1 VTGTILN
8 VIGIIAGGAIGL
20 IGKKPLTLSTQKF
33 FKMTLGL
40 VATAVGLRLTW
51 VSLSAPFSH
60 GLKQLGIVV
69 LALVLG
75 KLTGRLLRLQKTS
88 NRLGQFARERMA
100 AVKPDDPRRF
110 SDGFDVCAIL
120 FCAAPLG
127 IVGAICDGLAV
138 PGSVTGSFFPLAIK
152 AVMDALAAMSFVMMF
167 GPGVLFS
174 AVPVLVFQGT
184 ITLLCSRFL
193 QPLLQAHGLIEP
205 VNAASGLLVFCV
217 ALVIFEI
224 RKIELTD
231 YLPSLVF
238 APLLTL
244 WLR

>member
-1 VTGTILN
+1 MTGTILN

-20 IGKKPLTLSTQKF
+20 IGKKPLTMSTQKF
-33 FKMTLGL
+33 FKVTLGL

-51 VSLSAPFSH
+51 VSLSAPFTH

-100 AVKPDDPRRF
+100 SAKPDDPRRF
-110 SDGFDVCAIL
+110 SNGFNVCAIL

-138 PGSVTGSFFPLAIK
+138 PGSATGSFFPLAIK
-152 AVMDALAAMSFVMMF
+152 AVMDAIGGDEFCDDVRPRRSVFRRARAGLSGHDHPALFAFSPAAFAGARIDRS
-167 GPGVLFS
+167 GERHEWTARVLCRAGHF
-174 AVPVLVFQGT
+174 
-184 ITLLCSRFL
+184 
-193 QPLLQAHGLIEP
+193 
-205 VNAASGLLVFCV
+205 
-217 ALVIFEI
+217 
-224 RKIELTD
+224 
-231 YLPSLVF
+231 
-238 APLLTL
+238 
-244 WLR
+244 